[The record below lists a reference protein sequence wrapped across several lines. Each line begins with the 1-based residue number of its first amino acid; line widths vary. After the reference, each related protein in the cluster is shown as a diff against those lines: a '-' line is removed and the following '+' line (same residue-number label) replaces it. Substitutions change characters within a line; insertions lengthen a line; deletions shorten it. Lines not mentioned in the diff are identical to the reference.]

1 MDSIK
6 WYFDQEETS
15 ILVEKQELNHPV
27 LEIYFY
33 RPFNQIKISL
43 LKNKVEQK
51 DSPIFTTEC
60 TQ

>member
-43 LKNKVEQK
+43 LIIKL
-51 DSPIFTTEC
+51 S
-60 TQ
+60 